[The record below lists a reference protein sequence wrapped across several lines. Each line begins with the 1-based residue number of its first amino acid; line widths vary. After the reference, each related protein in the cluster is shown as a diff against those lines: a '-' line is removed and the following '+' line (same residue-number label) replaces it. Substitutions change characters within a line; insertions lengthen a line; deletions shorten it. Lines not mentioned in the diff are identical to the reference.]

1 MIQCAIIL
9 NVFAVVATI
18 VALHVKAEK
27 TCNTISKADI
37 AIDPMWCTNIAVLR
51 IMVLLSQV

>member
-18 VALHVKAEK
+18 VVLHVKAEK

-37 AIDPMWCTNIAVLR
+37 AIDPTYVCAY
-51 IMVLLSQV
+51 